1 MLSNYVCL
9 KNNSFDLDD
18 KCFAVDKQLAK
29 TIEILNKKGYY
40 TEICSKA
47 SIFHAFLVSNIFHDL
62 MEEKLIIVDKQTK
75 EKLINL
81 INHFDYE
88 STIILFKEK
97 YPFEYLPK
105 GYKLFDKNL
114 DYNLSILKTDKAIK
128 FKSLIELEKELNKS
142 LKLLESWAEKLPNII
157 NL

>member
-9 KNNSFDLDD
+9 KNDSFDLDD

-97 YPFEYLPK
+97 YPF
-105 GYKLFDKNL
+105 LFNISIVL
-114 DYNLSILKTDKAIK
+114 ANCLSTAKHLSSKSNESF
-128 FKSLIELEKELNKS
+128 FKHT
-142 LKLLESWAEKLPNII
+142 
-157 NL
+157 